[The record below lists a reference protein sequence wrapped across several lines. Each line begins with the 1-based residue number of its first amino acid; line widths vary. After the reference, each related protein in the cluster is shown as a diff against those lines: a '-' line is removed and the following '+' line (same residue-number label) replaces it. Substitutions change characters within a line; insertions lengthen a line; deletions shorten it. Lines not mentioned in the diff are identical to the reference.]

1 MHSNSLGM
9 AMKMRLFLYMILVM
23 FIHAQTFTVASW
35 NVENLFD
42 MHRDGTEYEEYV
54 PGRHGWSGAMLRK
67 KVRNLTEVICDLEA
81 DVVALQEV
89 ENDRALARLQESLKR
104 AGCPYRY
111 RAITHTKTTPI
122 HNALLSKI
130 PFKRVKDVAVTRY
143 GHQRSI
149 LEAVLDTDPPLR
161 VFNNHWRSKR
171 GPESER
177 MVYAKALKT
186 RLEKLPKGAEY
197 LLAGDFNSNW
207 NESLTITKKHNDTH
221 NRTGINT
228 VLKTMR
234 GERMVRLGDLQK
246 GEHYNLWLELG
257 TAERWSHNFFG
268 KKEAIDAILIPYRL
282 HDGQGWEYVPGSFR
296 VYKPRY
302 LFGRNGRINRWSY
315 RHGKHQGEG
324 YSDHLPIVAT
334 FSNDGAAGTAAH
346 KASSGWWNRLTGWLG
361 SLWEEGT
368 GTLPKPVM
376 NQPAVETMS
385 DPDPIAALK
394 ESAQLDIPVTVEEVC
409 VIWKDRDSAVIRQ
422 RNDGEAILIYRAAS
436 ALEKGQAYDLTVHRK
451 KRYKGMDELTDVEVA
466 RSRGACDAQ
475 RLIEPFD
482 TAMMDDLSNVGKV
495 VRGIEGVYRK
505 RAIEVEGTPVRIH
518 FRKRAGRPK
527 DGQHIRIDRAV
538 IGYYKDHMELQVWGK
553 GEWN

>member
-1 MHSNSLGM
+1 M
-9 AMKMRLFLYMILVM
+9 YYVLVM
-23 FIHAQTFTVASW
+23 TLLISVLNAQTLTVASW

-42 MHRDGTEYEEYV
+42 MQRDGTEYEEYV
-54 PGRHGWSGAMLRK
+54 PGRHGWSEAMLRK
-67 KVRNLTEVICDLEA
+67 KVRDLTEVICDLEA

-89 ENDRALARLQESLKR
+89 ESDRVLARLQGSLKR

-130 PFKRVKDVAVTRY
+130 PLKRVRDVAVTRY

-177 MVYAKALKT
+177 MVYAKALKA

-207 NESLTITKKHNDTH
+207 NESLTIAPKHNDTH

-234 GERMVRLGDLQK
+234 GERMVRLGDLQR

-268 KKEAIDAILIPYRL
+268 NKEAIDAILIPPSL
-282 HDGQGWEYVPGSFR
+282 HDGKGWEYVSGSFR

-302 LFGRNGRINRWSY
+302 LFGWHGRINRWSY

-334 FSNDGAAGTAAH
+334 FSNDGVVGTAGH

-368 GTLPKPVM
+368 GALPQPVM
-376 NQPAVETMS
+376 SQPAVKTMS

-394 ESAQLDIPVTVEEVC
+394 KSAQLDTPVTVEEVC

-422 RNDGEAILIYRAAS
+422 RSGGEAILIYRAAS

-451 KRYKGMDELTDVEVA
+451 KRYKGMDELTDVEVS
-466 RSRGACDAQ
+466 RGRGACDAQ

-495 VRGIEGVYRK
+495 VRGVEGVYRK
-505 RAIEVEGTPVRIH
+505 RAIEVEGVPVRIH
-518 FRKRAGRPK
+518 FRKRAGHPK
-527 DGQHIRIDRAV
+527 EGQHIRIDRAV
-538 IGYYKDHMELQVWGK
+538 IGYYKDHMELQVLGK